1 MLRFSSVKIP
11 QSMTLSMWLK
21 ATATM
26 CRASMYVVH
35 HQQQQRIGFG
45 FGFGFG
51 VDTVDT
57 VDQWLVGVQQ
67 D

>member
-45 FGFGFG
+45 FG